1 MSGEWSG
8 GSANYR
14 WQRAGHR
21 GGPVDGDTE
30 RGARLFAELAGTP
43 FWCDTC
49 NGCHPLAEHAACRD
63 VQTAEIIR
71 HARESI
77 AVRSVA

>member
-8 GSANYR
+8 GSANR
-14 WQRAGHR
+14 SWHRTGHR
-21 GGPVDGDTE
+21 GAPVDGDTE

-49 NGCHPLAEHAACRD
+49 GGCHPLAEHAACRD
-63 VQTAEIIR
+63 AQTAEWIR
-71 HARESI
+71 QARQ
-77 AVRSVA
+77 AVTQ